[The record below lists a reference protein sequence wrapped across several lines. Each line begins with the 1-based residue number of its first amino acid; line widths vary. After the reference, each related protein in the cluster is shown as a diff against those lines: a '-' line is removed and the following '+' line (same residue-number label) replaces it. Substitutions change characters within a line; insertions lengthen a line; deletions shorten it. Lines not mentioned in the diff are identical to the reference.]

1 MNLDMFPDIEKKL
14 YDIHWDGL
22 LSREEAYFLARQ
34 VANFRMRL
42 ETDGKPIPVW
52 EKEKVVGINETEAL
66 HNLRKELQ
74 VCQKELGEQTR
85 LASSA
90 NAMSEK
96 QSEGLL
102 KFTYRCS
109 RLESALK
116 WMRDRL
122 RTARAGSHEECDET
136 IELLQEHQ
144 LHLEASLERWKESCI
159 SARVERDLLKKKSTK
174 LPTKRRKTNSTKCEW
189 LGCTSERHGGWRFCK
204 VHLKEARKEMKES
217 GYLTPVS
224 IVGTTTKHR
233 RNGAGPRSIGTNTW
247 ENVVRAI
254 EDR

>member
-1 MNLDMFPDIEKKL
+1 MSDLFPDIEKKL
-14 YDIHWDGL
+14 YDIHWDGVL
-22 LSREEAYFLARQ
+22 TQEEAYFLARQ

-42 ETDGKPIPVW
+42 ETDSKPIPVW
-52 EKEKVVGINETEAL
+52 EWDKVVGINEAEAL
-66 HNLRKELQ
+66 RNLRKELQ
-74 VCQKELGEQTR
+74 VCQMELGKKTR

-90 NAMSEK
+90 SALSEK
-96 QSEGLL
+96 QSEELTRL
-102 KFTYRCS
+102 TYRCS
-109 RLESALK
+109 RLEADVKNL
-116 WMRDRL
+116 WDRL
-122 RTARAGSHEECDET
+122 RKRHGGSHEECEET
-136 IELLQEHQ
+136 IELLQES
-144 LHLEASLERWKESCI
+144 LDSVEASLKRWKESCI
-159 SARVERDLLKKKSTK
+159 SARAERDLLKKKSTK

-189 LGCTSERHGGWRFCK
+189 LGCTFERHGGWRFCK

>member
-52 EKEKVVGINETEAL
+52 EKEKVMGINETEAL

-102 KFTYRCS
+102 KITYRCS

-122 RTARAGSHEECDET
+122 RTGRAGTQEE
-136 IELLQEHQ
+136 
-144 LHLEASLERWKESCI
+144 
-159 SARVERDLLKKKSTK
+159 
-174 LPTKRRKTNSTKCEW
+174 
-189 LGCTSERHGGWRFCK
+189 
-204 VHLKEARKEMKES
+204 
-217 GYLTPVS
+217 
-224 IVGTTTKHR
+224 
-233 RNGAGPRSIGTNTW
+233 
-247 ENVVRAI
+247 
-254 EDR
+254 